1 MSKMTKT
8 IAALGVVAGLGVAA
22 LPLSSYAAEVTNT
35 GATSANADVT
45 FSATVGNSIS
55 ITAADDTVAVTDVI
69 ANQEVKEGSTTVKIA
84 TNNATGY
91 QLQIKDKDSD
101 LALKPASTGT
111 TEGIAAGVPTKGTNA
126 WGFKASA
133 TDTDITLADNGYR
146 AIKATNQV
154 VAEKSSASAA
164 GGDIVTLT
172 FGVTVDSTIL
182 PDTYSDIVTLTAS
195 SQS

>member
-8 IAALGVVAGLGVAA
+8 IAVLGVVAGLGVAA

-35 GATSANADVT
+35 GATSATADVT
-45 FSATVGNSIS
+45 FQATVGNSIS

-69 ANQEVKEGSTTVKIA
+69 ANQDVKEGSTTVKIA

-91 QLQIKDKDSD
+91 QLQIKDKDAD
-101 LALKPASTGT
+101 LALKPAAAGT
-111 TEGIAAGVPTKGTNA
+111 ADGIATGVPAKGTNA
-126 WGFKASA
+126 WGFKASVTDA
-133 TDTDITLADNGYR
+133 TITLADTGYR
-146 AIKATNQV
+146 AIKATNQIL
-154 VAEKSSASAA
+154 AEKTTASAA
-164 GGDIVTLT
+164 EGDVVTLT

-182 PDTYSDIVTLTAS
+182 PDTYSDVVTLTAA